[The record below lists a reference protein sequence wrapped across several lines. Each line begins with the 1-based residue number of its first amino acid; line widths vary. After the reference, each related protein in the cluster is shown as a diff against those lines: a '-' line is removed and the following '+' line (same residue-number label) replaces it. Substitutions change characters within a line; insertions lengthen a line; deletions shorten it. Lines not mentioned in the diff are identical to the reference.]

1 MMAVYTALAFVV
13 VLFIP
18 RGAGEAEPARP
29 NLHETA
35 DWTRNR
41 NRGRDWMA
49 DQATVT
55 NQKAIL
61 ANQRTILA
69 NQRKI
74 EANQRK
80 LDLLLRNQKKL
91 DAILAN
97 QKRILSML
105 R

>member
-1 MMAVYTALAFVV
+1 MMAAYTALAFVV
-13 VLFIP
+13 VLYSA
-18 RGAGEAEPARP
+18 RGRRRTPARP

-35 DWTRNR
+35 DRTRHES
-41 NRGRDWMA
+41 GRDGMA

-97 QKRILSML
+97 QKRILSIL